1 MDLDFIL
8 NIIEEGGYAGLFFWL
23 WLGIFGMPVPNEV
36 IIMTVGFASSK
47 KILNPLLTFMV
58 TYSGIL
64 VALTTIYSLGR
75 FLGRPLLRFLEKRKK
90 FAHSISISLHL
101 IEKYHSHSL
110 LFSYFFPGIRNFVP
124 FIYGSSRLSFKSFAF
139 FAYIGALLWLSIVFT
154 LGYLFGDHIDT
165 IMHYGK
171 ELLILVAISFT
182 IFVIVKIKKRKQK
195 MHGQS
200 F

>member
-90 FAHSISISLHL
+90 FAQSISISLHL

>member
-124 FIYGSSRLSFKSFAF
+124 FIYGSSRLSYKSFAF

-171 ELLILVAISFT
+171 ELLILIAISFT